1 VLTAVLIFYL
11 ALSLGIG
18 FYTGGRAKSA
28 TDFLIAGRQLG
39 LGLITA
45 TMSAVQ
51 IGAGVVLGGAEVAAT
66 SGVWPGLWYGIGCG
80 GGLIL
85 AGLLVAARL
94 RRLGGVVPLDFFGKR
109 FGERRWVRIWAWL
122 TNIPSLMGILVAQLL
137 AAGSVLSIFGMDF
150 RHGVILISVVLLFYS
165 VMAGM
170 WGVVLVDL
178 VQVIIIVIGL
188 VAATV
193 VTLFKLG
200 SMHSVSSLLATPF
213 IPPGMG
219 SKAVFLI
226 VPFLLATSVSQNA
239 FMRYQSAQTA
249 KIAQWGSILAGCIVI
264 FVSFCTALLGAAG
277 HVLYPAVA
285 YASVLPHTVSSVLP
299 QIVGG
304 IVVAGLLGAT
314 MNAGSSMLLGLA
326 GSMSRDFYNM
336 VLRPKKALDELE
348 YGRLVSRATIV
359 ASLVAATLL
368 AFSAKGILSTMI
380 LFNYP
385 YMGSLLIPLLL
396 GVLWKGGTTKG
407 AFASMLVGGAVAVAS
422 LLVGELGWKTAWFNE
437 DLGLFV
443 AYGASALAFVAVSR
457 LTRIPVADEPR
468 LSTVPMLEGVDQ

>member
-1 VLTAVLIFYL
+1 MLTAVLIFYL

-18 FYTGGRAKSA
+18 FYTRGRAKSA

-39 LGLITA
+39 LGLSTA

-66 SGVWPGLWYGIGCG
+66 SGLWPGVWYGIGCG

-94 RRLGGVVPLDFFGKR
+94 RRLGGVVPLDFFGQR
-109 FGERRWVRIWAWL
+109 FGERRWARIWAWIS
-122 TNIPSLMGILVAQLL
+122 NIPSMMGILIAQLL
-137 AAGSVLSIFGMDF
+137 AAGSVLAGLGMDF
-150 RHGVILISVVLLFYS
+150 RHGVILIAVVLLFYS

-178 VQVIIIVIGL
+178 VQVVIIVIGL

-213 IPPGMG
+213 VPPGMA

-226 VPFLLATSVSQNA
+226 VPFLFAISVSQNA
-239 FMRYQSAQTA
+239 FMRYQSARTA
-249 KIAQWGSILAGCIVI
+249 EIAQWGSIFAGCIVLFI
-264 FVSFCTALLGAAG
+264 SFCAALLGAAG

-299 QIVGG
+299 QIMGG
-304 IVVAGLLGAT
+304 IVVAGLLGAA
-314 MNAGSSMLLGLA
+314 MNAGSSILLGLA

-336 VLRPKKALDELE
+336 VLQPKKALDELK

-359 ASLVAATLL
+359 IALVVATLL
-368 AFSAKGILSTMI
+368 AFSAKGILPTMI

-385 YMGSLLIPLLL
+385 YMGSMLIPLLL
-396 GVLWKGGTTKG
+396 GVLWRGGTTKG
-407 AFASMLVGGAVAVAS
+407 AFASMFVGGAVAVAS
-422 LLVGELGWKTAWFNE
+422 LLVGAVGWRTAWFNV
-437 DLGLFV
+437 DLGLLI
-443 AYGASALAFVAVSR
+443 AYGASALAFVAVSK
-457 LTRIPVADEPR
+457 LTRIPVVEEPR
-468 LSTVPMLEGVDQ
+468 LSTAPSRNI